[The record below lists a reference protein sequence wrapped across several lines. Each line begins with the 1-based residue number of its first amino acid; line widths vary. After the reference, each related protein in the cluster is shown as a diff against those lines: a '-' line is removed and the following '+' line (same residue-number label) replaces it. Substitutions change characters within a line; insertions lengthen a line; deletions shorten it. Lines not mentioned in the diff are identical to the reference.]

1 MPPACPY
8 LCSPPDD
15 CSLGFGVG
23 TEILKIG
30 LADQHLSKCLSL
42 RKVGVRWC
50 YGGLLAVRG
59 SIVSLSKLT
68 IAILEIGLFASC
80 AAAIGAELVNE
91 KPMYGGI
98 QFNEEQ
104 KIANAKFVSGIV
116 NATGSKELAVNE
128 TIMRAWRLF
137 YDDDFATSMRRFN
150 QAWLVDSENSEVYFG
165 FATLVQLQN
174 KRHEAMSLYKR
185 ALELNP
191 NHPMAQAN
199 LARCIKDEA
208 YELYRKGGT
217 PGLPSPAVR
226 RLLPTALSL
235 YEKSSRNAGLG
246 AEYRLSSRELDLRYI
261 YYQWAVALEFDGQ
274 FALAFGKRSISAARL
289 GVANSSNQAF

>member
-1 MPPACPY
+1 M
-8 LCSPPDD
+8 
-15 CSLGFGVG
+15 
-23 TEILKIG
+23 
-30 LADQHLSKCLSL
+30 
-42 RKVGVRWC
+42 RWC

-104 KIANAKFVSGIV
+104 KIANARFVSGIV

-208 YELYRKGGT
+208 YRLYRKG
-217 PGLPSPAVR
+217 
-226 RLLPTALSL
+226 
-235 YEKSSRNAGLG
+235 RNTWA
-246 AEYRLSSRELDLRYI
+246 AEPC
-261 YYQWAVALEFDGQ
+261 
-274 FALAFGKRSISAARL
+274 
-289 GVANSSNQAF
+289 